1 VIPEEQTVDLG
12 TAYALA
18 SEIEWIHA
26 KDRVRLLRSR
36 NRIAD
41 AEMEYDPLAATCL
54 GDLIYSVANGGT
66 MRTRHGD
73 VEQEADRNG

>member
-1 VIPEEQTVDLG
+1 MAMSLEI
-12 TAYALA
+12 AYALA

-36 NRIAD
+36 GRGSGALTAA

-54 GDLIYSVANGGT
+54 GDLIYDVANGASFRVRGGVL
-66 MRTRHGD
+66 H
-73 VEQEADRNG
+73 QNGNGE